1 MWTVT
6 IRVGING
13 LGRIGRGFLR
23 RSLNDSGLEVVAVN
37 DIAPPDVLAHLLR
50 HDSLYG
56 ASDRPIAAEP
66 EALVAGG
73 RRIPWSGRSAPADI
87 PWRAAGADYVIEAT
101 GRFARRA
108 DAAGHLA
115 AGARRVIV
123 SAPSADADLTVCV
136 GVNDGAYEPGRHHVV
151 SNASCTTNAM
161 AVLLAVAEREWGIEN
176 AAMTTVHCVT
186 NNQVL
191 MDAPH
196 EDLRRGR
203 AALLSMVPT
212 TTSAAEAVIAVI
224 PALRGRLRAL
234 AVRVPTSAVSLID
247 LTLLLKT
254 GTTAAAANA
263 TYRAAADGPLREV
276 LGWCDEPLVSI
287 DFLADTRSA
296 VIDGPLFTLDSDRWL
311 KILAW
316 YDNER
321 GYVQRLSDLVRIM
334 ARRDDGAGRNRP

>member
-1 MWTVT
+1 VA

-23 RSLNDSGLEVVAVN
+23 RSLVESDLDVVAVN
-37 DIAPPDVLAHLLR
+37 DIAPPEVLARLLR

-56 ASDRPIAAEP
+56 PSDRPIAAEP
-66 EALVAGG
+66 DAIVAGG
-73 RRIPWSGRSAPADI
+73 RRIPWSGHSTPAEI
-87 PWRAAGADYVIEAT
+87 PWRAAGADYIIEAT

-115 AGARRVIV
+115 GGARRVIV
-123 SAPSADADLTVCV
+123 SSPSADADLTVCV
-136 GVNDGAYEPGRHHVV
+136 GVNEDDYDPVRHQVI

-161 AVLLAVAEREWGIEN
+161 AVLLAVAERAWGIEN
-176 AAMTTVHCVT
+176 ASMTTVHCIT

-196 EDLRRGR
+196 QDPRRGR

-212 TTSAAEAVIAVI
+212 TTSAAEAVLAVI

-247 LTLLLKT
+247 LTIVLKAA
-254 GTTAAAANA
+254 TTAAAARA
-263 TYRAAADGPLREV
+263 TYRAAAGGPLRDV
-276 LGWCDEPLVSI
+276 LGWCDEPLVSV

-296 VIDGPLFTLDSDRWL
+296 VIDGPLFTLDSLRYL

-334 ARRDDGAGRNRP
+334 AGRDDGAGRNRP

>member
-1 MWTVT
+1 MA

-23 RSLNDSGLEVVAVN
+23 LSFRDPEVEVVAVN
-37 DIAPPDVLAHLLR
+37 DIAPPEVLARLLR

-56 ASDRPIAAEP
+56 PLDRPVVAEG
-66 EALVAGG
+66 EAIVADG
-73 RRIPWSGRSAPADI
+73 RRIPWSGREAPADI

-101 GRFARRA
+101 GRFARQV

-123 SAPSADADLTVCV
+123 SAPSADADLTACV
-136 GVNDGAYEPGRHHVV
+136 GVNESTYDPARHRVV
-151 SNASCTTNAM
+151 SNASCTTNAT
-161 AVLLAVAEREWGIEN
+161 AVLLGVVERAWGVEQ

-196 EDLRRGR
+196 DDARRGR
-203 AALLSMVPT
+203 AALLSMIPT
-212 TTSAAEAVIAVI
+212 TTSAADAVLAVL
-224 PALRGRLRAL
+224 PELRGRLRAL

-247 LTLLLKT
+247 LTILLRGRT
-254 GTTAAAANA
+254 TTAAARE
-263 TYRAAADGPLREV
+263 TFRAAAAGPLASV
-276 LGWCDEPLVSI
+276 LGWCDEPLVSA

-296 VIDGPLFTLDSDRWL
+296 VIDGPLFTVDSERWM

-334 ARRDDGAGRNRP
+334 ARRDGGSGR

>member
-1 MWTVT
+1 VA
-6 IRVGING
+6 IRIGING

-23 RSLNDSGLEVVAVN
+23 RSLVDPGLEVVAVN

-56 ASDRPIAAEP
+56 PSDRPIAAEP

-73 RRIPWSGRSAPADI
+73 RRIPWSGHGAPADI

-136 GVNDGAYEPGRHHVV
+136 GVNDGAYEPARHRVV

-161 AVLLAVAEREWGIEN
+161 AVLLAVAERAWGIDH

-196 EDLRRGR
+196 KDLRRGR

-212 TTSAAEAVIAVI
+212 TTSAAEAVFAVI

-254 GTTAAAANA
+254 GTTAAAASA
-263 TYRAAADGPLREV
+263 TYRAAAAGPLREV
-276 LGWCDEPLVSI
+276 LGWCDEPLVSV

-334 ARRDDGAGRNRP
+334 ARRDDGAGRA

>member
-1 MWTVT
+1 VA

-23 RSLNDSGLEVVAVN
+23 LSLGDPEIEVVAVN
-37 DIAPPDVLAHLLR
+37 DIAPPDVLARLLR

-56 ASDRPIAAEP
+56 LLDRPVVAEGQ
-66 EALVAGG
+66 AIMAGG
-73 RRIPWSGRSAPADI
+73 RRIPWSGREVPAEI

-108 DAAGHLA
+108 QAAGHID
-115 AGARRVIV
+115 AGARRVVI
-123 SAPSADADLTVCV
+123 SAPSADADLTVCI
-136 GVNDGAYEPGRHHVV
+136 GVNESAYQPARHHVV
-151 SNASCTTNAM
+151 SNASCTTNAT
-161 AVLLAVAEREWGIEN
+161 AVLLAVAERAWGVEQ

-196 EDLRRGR
+196 PDPRRGR

-212 TTSAAEAVIAVI
+212 TTSAAEAVLAVL
-224 PALRGRLRAL
+224 PGLRGRLRAL

-247 LTLLLKT
+247 LTILLR
-254 GTTAAAANA
+254 GRTTTAEARETFRAAAA
-263 TYRAAADGPLREV
+263 GPLGAV
-276 LGWCDEPLVSI
+276 LGWCDEPLVSA

-296 VIDGPLFTLDSDRWL
+296 VIDGPLFTVDSDRWM

-334 ARRDDGAGRNRP
+334 ARRDDGAGR